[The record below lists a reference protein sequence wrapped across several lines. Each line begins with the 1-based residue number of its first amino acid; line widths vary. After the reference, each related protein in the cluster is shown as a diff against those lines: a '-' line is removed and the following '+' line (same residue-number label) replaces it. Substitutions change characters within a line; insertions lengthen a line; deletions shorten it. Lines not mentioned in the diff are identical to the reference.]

1 MAGCEFQL
9 GLTAATRI
17 SIRNRGIPDPD
28 SWTYS
33 PYATVRTRGDG
44 SLGGFGFAT
53 FTWNWETLSQFELG
67 AILGLFS
74 ATAAS
79 VDVHVQTYA
88 DTGRGPQ
95 DLVVGVAV
103 ADRPTDQDGKAMISE
118 TRLPSYNS
126 VSLRFRHFVEN

>member
-1 MAGCEFQL
+1 MGCDLQL

-17 SIRNRGIPDPD
+17 DIRNRGIPDPD
-28 SWTYS
+28 RWTYA
-33 PYATVRTRGDG
+33 PYSVVRTRGDG
-44 SLGGFGFAT
+44 TFGGFGFPT
-53 FTWNWETLSQFELG
+53 FTWSWETLSQFEMG

-95 DLVVGVAV
+95 DLVVGTAIL
-103 ADRPTDQDGKAMISE
+103 DRPIDGSGKAMIPE
-118 TRLPSYNS
+118 TRKPSYNGIT
-126 VSLRFRHFVEN
+126 LTFRHFVEN